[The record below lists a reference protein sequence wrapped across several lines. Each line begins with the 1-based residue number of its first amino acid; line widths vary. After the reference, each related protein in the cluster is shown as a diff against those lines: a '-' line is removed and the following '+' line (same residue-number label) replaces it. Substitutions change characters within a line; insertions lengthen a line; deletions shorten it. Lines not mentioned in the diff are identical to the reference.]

1 MTGSSV
7 RGWRLAA
14 VSLVLVAGTWLAGC
28 VSSPATGTPSVGAA
42 GAGGNSSEGSPSTG
56 SVPTPTA
63 AEANAT
69 DRRARVRLEL
79 AALYFSRGQNNTAL
93 DELKLALAAN
103 PDLPEAHG
111 LRGLIHASLGEP
123 VVAEQ
128 AFKRALELSPRDGDT
143 MHNYAWFLC
152 QQRRYDEAEA
162 TFLAATALPNYGEVQ
177 RTLLA
182 RGVCHARAGR
192 WAEAERAL
200 SRSYELDPANPFTA
214 YNLSDVLL
222 RRGELER
229 ARFYVRRINQVP
241 ETVTAQSL
249 WLAAR
254 IERRMG
260 NMDGVQDFGRQ
271 LRERF
276 PQSPETLQ
284 FERGRFED

>member
-1 MTGSSV
+1 MSRCLGIA
-7 RGWRLAA
+7 WRASGHVLALA
-14 VSLVLVAGTWLAGC
+14 VAAWLVACAAPTTA
-28 VSSPATGTPSVGAA
+28 SSGA
-42 GAGGNSSEGSPSTG
+42 GAGGSSSEGNPIAGNTT
-56 SVPTPTA
+56 PPTA

-79 AALYFSRGQNNTAL
+79 AALYFGRGQSNTAL

-111 LRGLIHASLGEP
+111 LRGLIYASLGEP
-123 VVAEQ
+123 VVAEE
-128 AFKRALELSPRDGDT
+128 AFKRAIELNPRDGDNL
-143 MHNYAWFLC
+143 HNYGWFLC

-162 TFLAATALPNYGEVQ
+162 TFLRATALPNYGEVQ
-177 RTLLA
+177 RTLLT
-182 RGVCHARAGR
+182 RGVCQARAGR
-192 WAEAERAL
+192 WLEAERTL
-200 SRSYELDPANPFTA
+200 SRSYELDPANPVTA

-241 ETVTAQSL
+241 EAVTAQSL

-260 NMDGVQDFGRQ
+260 NMDGLQDFGRQ